1 MTLIILIQQ
10 DEPLEVSAKAVVTS
24 FISLF
29 FLFHTIRPICLS
41 FDEMFLAVTYHEPLK

>member
-1 MTLIILIQQ
+1 MTLLNLIQQ
-10 DEPLEVSAKAVVTS
+10 DEPLEVSVKAVVTS

-29 FLFHTIRPICLS
+29 SLFRTISPICLS